1 MLQLGS
7 GSPQVTGKDQEAPVS
22 ATKSRKQ
29 RGSKQRAKKETKASA
44 VRAAAAERA
53 QKQGGKGA
61 HREGA
66 CGERSNTTADCD
78 ASHTSA
84 VCWLHAVPRIDL
96 DEMRDAFEMGDD
108 AVVVKVNACK
118 SNSMDGVTRLVQ
130 AQAKKCLKATG
141 QSRDAAAFT
150 LGTGAS
156 HATAVIHAL
165 IGIGGLIVGFKKGM
179 KQNSI
184 DAVVQFLQC
193 FDRAACSF
201 REQSSDSFGIA
212 ILEGWLGPTIR
223 GPQIIDSAQHLE
235 LAVTH
240 LEEEQVDSVEDES
253 ADLNQMMHLM
263 EASGWSEDQM
273 VGVVGQIQ
281 AAK

>member
-7 GSPQVTGKDQEAPVS
+7 AQVTRKDEEASAS
-22 ATKSRKQ
+22 ATQPRKQ
-29 RGSKQRAKKETKASA
+29 RKQRTKKETKASA

-53 QKQGGKGA
+53 QKQEAKGA
-61 HREGA
+61 NQEGA

-78 ASHTSA
+78 ASHTTA

-96 DEMRDAFEMGDD
+96 DEMRDAFEMGDA

-118 SNSMDGVTRLVQ
+118 SNSMDDVTRLVQ

-141 QSRDAAAFT
+141 QKRDDAAFT
-150 LGTGAS
+150 PGTGAP
-156 HATAVIHAL
+156 HATAVIHFL

-179 KQNSI
+179 KQKSI

-193 FDRAACSF
+193 FDQVACSF
-201 REQSSDSFGIA
+201 REHSSDSFGIA

-223 GPQIIDSAQHLE
+223 GPQNIDSTQNLE
-235 LAVTH
+235 LVVTH
-240 LEEEQVDSVEDES
+240 LEEQEDDSIEDES
-253 ADLNQMMHLM
+253 ADLNQLMSLM